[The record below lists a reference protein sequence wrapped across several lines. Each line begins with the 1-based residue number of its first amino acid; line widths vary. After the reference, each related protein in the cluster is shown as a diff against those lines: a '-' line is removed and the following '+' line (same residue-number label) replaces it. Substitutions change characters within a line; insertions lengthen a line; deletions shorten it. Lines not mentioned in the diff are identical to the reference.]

1 MGGVFQRGR
10 WLPGCTDPMDV
21 AYNPWA
27 VTDEGCEGW
36 SVAGCTYSQAT
47 NYSANANDDDG
58 TCIFEQGSACRRF
71 GWRWQRKRGRPHGDV
86 GRDGQHLRLITSAK
100 GLRGWAANA

>member
-1 MGGVFQRGR
+1 
-10 WLPGCTDPMDV
+10 MDV

-47 NYSANANDDDG
+47 NYNSNANDDDG
-58 TCIFEQGSACRRF
+58 TCIFEQGSAC
-71 GWRWQRKRGRPHGDV
+71 PGDLDGDGSVSV
-86 GRDGQHLRLITSAK
+86 GDLMAMLVAMGSTCD
-100 GLRGWAANA
+100 